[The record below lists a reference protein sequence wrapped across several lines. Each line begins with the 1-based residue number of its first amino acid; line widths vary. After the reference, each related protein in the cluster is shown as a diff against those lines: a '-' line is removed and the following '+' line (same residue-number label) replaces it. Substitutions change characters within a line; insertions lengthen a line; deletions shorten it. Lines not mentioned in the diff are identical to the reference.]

1 MIKSF
6 KILTYPKSSAD
17 FDIYGRHVPQVS
29 PMLNIIKEKLTNGSN
44 AHFPIYLQ
52 SLQRAYSEPRCVNET
67 DTVII

>member
-17 FDIYGRHVPQVS
+17 FDIYGRHVPQVN
-29 PMLNIIKEKLTNGSN
+29 PMLNILKEKLTNGSN
-44 AHFPIYLQ
+44 AHFPIY
-52 SLQRAYSEPRCVNET
+52 LQRAYSEPRCVNET